1 MEETDF
7 QWFFMVFFGSWV
19 DFRAL
24 LTCGKVEISFV
35 WNIFWTFGWLRRCLD
50 VLVVSGVALGSWGWE
65 VALCL
70 LAFSF
75 FRVFWSHDNSSA
87 QYGPQRTYSGYF
99 GVFLPPKRTRKRRR
113 KSLACDGFKI
123 VHGALAGFAKS
134 STKFHK
140 SVFAFRFGRKSVH
153 FKDLQHS
160 LFLEMWN
167 R

>member
-1 MEETDF
+1 MTI
-7 QWFFMVFFGSWV
+7 QVPNMV
-19 DFRAL
+19 RNEL
-24 LTCGKVEISFV
+24 I
-35 WNIFWTFGWLRRCLD
+35 LD
-50 VLVVSGVALGSWGWE
+50 ILES
-65 VALCL
+65 
-70 LAFSF
+70 
-75 FRVFWSHDNSSA
+75 
-87 QYGPQRTYSGYF
+87 
-99 GVFLPPKRTRKRRR
+99 FLPPKRTRKRRR